1 MKLRIAVAA
10 VAGLCMLIPST
21 ASAFCGFYV
30 AGSGD
35 TLTNNATQVVLMRQ
49 GKRTVLSMQNNY
61 QGPPSDFAMVV
72 PVPEVLQEEDVRT
85 LPADIF
91 DKVDRLAAP
100 RLVEYWEQDP
110 CAPQREYAPGA
121 AKMRRS
127 AKGSGAGVG
136 ASSED
141 LGVTV
146 EAQFTVGE
154 YEIVILSAKFS
165 TGLEKWLLQEKY
177 SIPAGAEKYLRPYV
191 ESGSKFFVAKVDIS
205 KVKFEDG
212 RAKLSPLRFHYDS
225 ESFNLPVRL
234 GLMNSKGHQ
243 DLIVHILAEGKRY
256 EVANYPNVTI
266 PTNLNVKESMRG
278 RFGEFYAALF
288 DSTLEKNPKAVVTEY
303 SWSAASCDPCPSPP
317 LSWSELTTLGYD
329 VVGQTGDSA
338 SASNPNAPKPVS
350 GAGIGARRSRRMFG
364 RPGGFVLTR
373 LHARY
378 SKKDLGEDLVFKE
391 ASAITG
397 GRERMGA
404 KGQLEQAS
412 SPGRVNNFQARYAIR
427 HEWQGAI
434 ECKDP
439 RRGIWGRPPAGQS
452 APQTQP
458 ATDLAFAARGNIKLT
473 SVVPAGIPELDVPP
487 AGQTIYGDASQAV
500 ATEAPHIPTRPLKTD
515 VPSAGSEGGNSK
527 SESKDGC
534 SLSSGSA
541 GPLWFS
547 LLLLCLFARRR
558 RARRG

>member
-1 MKLRIAVAA
+1 MKFRMGAVLL
-10 VAGLCMLIPST
+10 AGLWMLVPST

-49 GKRTVLSMQNNY
+49 DKRTVLSMQNNY

-72 PVPEVLQEEDVRT
+72 PVPEVLKEGDVKT

-91 DKVDRLAAP
+91 TRVDRLAAP

-110 CAPQREYAPGA
+110 CAPQLKYERGLG
-121 AKMRRS
+121 KMRKS
-127 AKGSGAGVG
+127 VTKAGAGAG
-136 ASSED
+136 ASPGD

-154 YEIVILSAKFS
+154 YKIVILSAKFS
-165 TGLEKWLLQEKY
+165 TGLEDWLKQEKY
-177 SIPAGAEKYLRPYV
+177 AIPDGAEKYLRPYV
-191 ESGSKFFVAKVDIS
+191 ESGSKFFVAKVDVK

-225 ESFNLPVRL
+225 ETFHLPVRL
-234 GLMNSKGHQ
+234 GLMNSQGHQ
-243 DLIVHILAEGKRY
+243 DLIVHILSEGKRY

-266 PTNLNVKESMRG
+266 PTNLNVKETMRG

-303 SWSAASCDPCPSPP
+303 AWSAASCDPCPTPA

-329 VVGQTGDSA
+329 VVGLGGNGVGSIGPQGVTDGR
-338 SASNPNAPKPVS
+338 
-350 GAGIGARRSRRMFG
+350 GIGTRQAQRMFG

-391 ASAITG
+391 AGPIVG
-397 GRERMGA
+397 GRERMGP
-404 KGQLEQAS
+404 KGQLEHSS
-412 SPGRVNNFQARYAIR
+412 SPGRLNNFQARYAIR

-434 ECKDP
+434 ECQEP
-439 RRGIWGRPPAGQS
+439 RRGIWGGPPGGHS
-452 APQTQP
+452 AETQA
-458 ATDLAFAARGNIKLT
+458 ATDLAFAARGNIQLA
-473 SVVPAGIPELDVPP
+473 SVVPAGIPELGVAAAGESIYGAPSKVVATDGPDIPTVVPKTEVPP
-487 AGQTIYGDASQAV
+487 S
-500 ATEAPHIPTRPLKTD
+500 
-515 VPSAGSEGGNSK
+515 GSGEKSK
-527 SESKDGC
+527 SGDGC
-534 SLSSGSA
+534 NLSSGSA
-541 GPLWFS
+541 GTIWLS
-547 LLLLCLFARRR
+547 LLVLCLFRRSR
-558 RARRG
+558 RPRRG